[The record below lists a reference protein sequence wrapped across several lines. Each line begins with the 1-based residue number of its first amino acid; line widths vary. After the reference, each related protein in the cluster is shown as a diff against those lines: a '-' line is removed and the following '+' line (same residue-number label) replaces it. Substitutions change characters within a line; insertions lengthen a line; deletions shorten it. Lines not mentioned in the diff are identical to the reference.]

1 MTSLD
6 ESLRAV
12 RDDPE
17 DIVRLLAYADALAVA
32 GDPLGEL
39 IRVQCEIDRGDL
51 DHAAEA
57 ALRGRARALLAAH
70 EAAWLGPIRDVVDHH
85 CWYRGML
92 GLDVSVAGFLRR
104 HADLVA
110 ARAVR
115 FIDVSDHSAAL
126 TPDAWRS
133 LTACP
138 DLRAV
143 TLIGVR
149 GRYTSDEDDALL
161 GDEDAVLLAAS
172 PHARGLIGLDLGFNA
187 IGDEGL
193 AALARSPHLAGLH
206 TLGLRGCRYGDAGLR
221 VLADEATFTGL
232 AALDL
237 SYCDGAPGD
246 GAGWRALASSRRFPA
261 LRQVCIAGSHVPEDV
276 RAALA
281 RCLADDRA
289 ER

>member
-1 MTSLD
+1 MPNPD
-6 ESLRAV
+6 ETLRAV

-17 DIVRLLAYADALAVA
+17 DIDRLFAHADALATA
-32 GDPLGEL
+32 GDPLAEL
-39 IRVQCEIDRGDL
+39 IRVQCEVDRGDL
-51 DHAAEA
+51 DRAAEA
-57 ALRGRARALLAAH
+57 ALRERARALIAAH
-70 EAAWLGPIRDVVDHH
+70 EERWLGPLRAVVDHH

-110 ARAVR
+110 AHAVR
-115 FIDVSDHSAAL
+115 FIDVSDWSAAL
-126 TPDAWRS
+126 APGAWQAF
-133 LTACP
+133 TACP

-149 GRYTSDEDDALL
+149 GRYTYDADDALL
-161 GDEDAVLLAAS
+161 ADADAALLAAS

-187 IGDEGL
+187 IGDAGL

-206 TLGLRGCRYGDAGLR
+206 TLELRGCRYGDAGLQA
-221 VLADEATFTGL
+221 LAEEATFTGL
-232 AALDL
+232 TALDL
-237 SYCDGAPGD
+237 SYCEGAPGD
-246 GAGWRALASSRRFPA
+246 GAGWRALAASRRFPG
-261 LRQVCIAGSHVPEDV
+261 LRRVRVAGSHLPDDA

-281 RCLADDRA
+281 RRFAEDD